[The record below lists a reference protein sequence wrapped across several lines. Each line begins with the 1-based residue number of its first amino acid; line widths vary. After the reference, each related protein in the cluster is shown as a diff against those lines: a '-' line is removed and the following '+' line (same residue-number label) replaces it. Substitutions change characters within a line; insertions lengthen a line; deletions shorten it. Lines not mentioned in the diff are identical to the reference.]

1 MKRNFYGLL
10 LAAALLCSSAGAAE
24 YPARIQWA
32 ERLSL
37 STPVSGVITRVAV
50 RSGET
55 VARGDL
61 LLELDPRLHRARLQR
76 AKAALEQARQEHEEA
91 QRELGRT
98 QEMFD
103 RTLLSIHDLQVAQID
118 AAGAEA
124 GFRRAEAELVQAQLK
139 LEYSRLQAPYAARVV
154 ALPARVGE
162 TVVSR
167 FQARSL
173 VVLAPSDR
181 MGAHAWLDAQQIAA
195 LKPGDPVRVR
205 VGEEAYPG
213 RVMLLGMEP
222 EGDAGQVLRYRL
234 EVQFELPDA
243 MLMRPGQSALIETQN

>member
-76 AKAALEQARQEHEEA
+76 AKAALEQA
-91 QRELGRT
+91 GRT

-205 VGEEAYPG
+205 VGEETYPG

-222 EGDAGQVLRYRL
+222 DSDAGQVLRYRL

-243 MLMRPGQSALIETQN
+243 MLIRPGQSALIETQN